1 MAGRAETRTPEP
13 LDRDERENS
22 PPRVLRPRRTTRP
35 PNNYGQ
41 EQAVDIQQI
50 NAHSQQKEKKTQ
62 GNPVAQR
69 EAVTS
74 DSSTESED
82 PNASELVRELV
93 KLRKEIKLRDELHK
107 EELRKAKEEFSA
119 ALAEVRHELQ
129 ILTDRSSTPQ
139 SEACSQTGL
148 DEILREIQTLRDAIS
163 PSVPT
168 SCPSYADVARTP
180 PLSHPSNIRTL
191 STSNTTPTTF
201 TDTLYCTIDTSKM
214 AENEQRKMSAG
225 PIRAAVETEIRTME
239 NHTHWRCRAVTVD
252 PKNTNRIRI
261 ACRDEAEHQLVKRV
275 AETKI
280 GEGARVLRDEL
291 YPIKVD
297 SVNKAAVL
305 DENDEIRVR
314 AAAAFSEENETT
326 VAKIA
331 WLSRRDSAKAYGSM
345 VIYLKGADARR
356 LLADGFF
363 HAGGESGVTSAFEYR
378 PRPMQCYHCQE
389 LGHKAFQCKNVQSL
403 RPGGDTS
410 ALDGACD
417 HLRKAVAKVRRD
429 TGAVVEVMVVGDFNR
444 HDQLWGGDE
453 VSLGRQG
460 EADPI
465 IDLMNEFALSSLL
478 KRGTKTWH
486 GGGQSGDCE
495 STIDLVLASDNL
507 TDSMIKCAIH
517 GTEHGSDH
525 RAIET
530 VFDAPWSAPKHQ
542 ERLLLKNA
550 PWKEINARIASAL
563 TNTPSGGT
571 VQQKT
576 DRLMTAVS
584 EAVHA
589 LTPKAKPSPHAK
601 RWWTADLTQLRH
613 IYTYW
618 RNHARSE
625 RRAGRKVPHL
635 ENTAQ
640 SAAKQYHD
648 AIRKQKK
655 KHWDEFLADNDNIW
669 KAAKYLKSGEDA
681 AFGKLPQ
688 LVRADGTTTTDHQEQ
703 AEELLSKFFPPLPD
717 VIDDEGTRPQREPV
731 AMPAIS
737 LEEVERQLFTAKS
750 WKAPGEDGLPAIV
763 WKMTWPTVKHRVL
776 NLFQAS
782 LEEGML
788 PRQWRHA
795 KIIPL
800 KKPNKE
806 NYTIAKAWR
815 PISLLATLGKML
827 ESVVA
832 ERISHAVETHG
843 LLPTSH
849 FGARKQRS
857 AEQALVLLQEQIYT
871 AWRGRRVLSLISF
884 DVKGAYNGVCKER
897 LLQRMKA
904 RGIPGDLLRW
914 VEAFCS
920 ERTATIQINGQVSE
934 VQSLPQAG
942 LPQGSPLSPIL
953 FLFFNADL
961 VQRQIDSQGG
971 AMAFVDDFT
980 AWVTGPTAQSNREGI
995 EAIINEALDWEKRS
1009 GATFEADKTA
1019 IIHFAPK
1026 AYKLDQGPF
1035 TIKGQTVE
1043 PKDHVKILGVLM
1055 DTKLK
1060 YKEHIARAASKGLE
1074 AAMELRRLRGLSP
1087 ATARQ
1092 LFTSTVAPVVDYAS
1106 NVWMHAC
1113 KDKAMGPINRIQ
1125 RGSRGG
1131 GPPCHCSTPFLE
1143 TSREDVDGHTLPE
1156 TNPLRRNTA
1165 RIKKFRRYH
1174 RSPLYQVADAL
1185 KNIEM
1190 ETLETINP
1198 FTLAPWEVR
1207 VQAGVEVTPQP
1218 PTVPGGL
1225 MQIATSSSARN
1236 ELVGFGLAIERQPP
1250 RYRKL
1255 KLQTLSVTL
1264 GARAEQNP
1272 FSAELAAMAHAL
1284 NMVVGLKD
1292 YRITLL
1298 TSNKAAALTLR
1309 NPRQQSGQEFV
1320 SQLYKSMRKLRRNGN
1335 QINIRWISTS
1345 EDNKLRGLAKEQAR
1359 AATQEDALP
1368 QERVPRM
1375 KSTTLN
1381 IARSQAVPSNDLP
1394 VNVGRHAKRVD
1405 AALPGKHTRQL
1416 YDRLSWK
1423 EASVLAQL
1431 RTGMA
1436 RLNGYLYRIKVAD
1449 TDQCAC
1455 GQARETVEH
1464 FLFRCQKW
1472 TAHRTELLQCTNT
1485 HRGNISFFLGGK
1497 STSDDQKWTPNLEA
1511 VRTSIRFAIATGRLE
1526 AT

>member
-737 LEEVERQLFTAKS
+737 LEE
-750 WKAPGEDGLPAIV
+750 
-763 WKMTWPTVKHRVL
+763 
-776 NLFQAS
+776 AS